1 MERSRNF
8 LLEKLLALNQSK
20 LRVQKSRDSIRMF
33 WEQLTANPLLQDS
46 VVMVL
51 TLLLALSWLRI
62 MDALAAKGWLEQKLS
77 RKIIHMGTGPLFV
90 LCWPFFSPQPTARY
104 FAALVPLAITL
115 QFIGIG
121 VGWIKDPDAVQA
133 MTRTGNPKEI
143 LKGPL
148 FYGLVFVVCTIGFWR
163 TSPVGMLALMMMCG
177 GDGLADIVGRRLGV
191 HKLPFSPE
199 KSWVGS
205 AAMFAGSFLF
215 AFSFL
220 SLFNRLN
227 YFQPPL
233 TGNSMVGIVAVI
245 ALIVTLVEA
254 LPFRDIDN
262 LTLTGVAVALGL
274 WWF

>member
-1 MERSRNF
+1 M
-8 LLEKLLALNQSK
+8 L
-20 LRVQKSRDSIRMF
+20 

-46 VVMVL
+46 VVMVI

-62 MDALAAKGWLEQKLS
+62 MDALAANGVLEQKLS

-115 QFIGIG
+115 QFIAIG
-121 VGWIKDPDAVQA
+121 VGWIQDPDAVQA

-148 FYGLVFVVCTIGFWR
+148 FYGLVFVACTIGFWR

-199 KSWVGS
+199 KSWAGS

-233 TGNSMVGIVAVI
+233 AGTVGIVAAI
-245 ALIVTLVEA
+245 ALIATLVEA

-262 LTLTGVAVALGL
+262 LTLTGVAVVLGL

>member
-1 MERSRNF
+1 
-8 LLEKLLALNQSK
+8 
-20 LRVQKSRDSIRMF
+20 
-33 WEQLTANPLLQDS
+33 
-46 VVMVL
+46 MVI
-51 TLLLALSWLRI
+51 TLMLALSWLRI
-62 MDALAAKGWLEQKLS
+62 MDALAANGILEQKLS

-90 LCWPFFSPQPTARY
+90 LCWPFFSPQPTACY

-121 VGWIKDPDAVQA
+121 VGWIQDPDAVQA

-199 KSWVGS
+199 KSWAGS
-205 AAMFAGSFLF
+205 VAMFAGSFLF

-220 SLFNRLN
+220 SLFNRLH

-233 TGNSMVGIVAVI
+233 VGTVGIVAAI
-245 ALIVTLVEA
+245 ALIATLVEA

>member
-1 MERSRNF
+1 MTHP
-8 LLEKLLALNQSK
+8 
-20 LRVQKSRDSIRMF
+20 M
-33 WEQLTANPLLQDS
+33 LQDS
-46 VVMVL
+46 VVMVI

-62 MDALAAKGWLEQKLS
+62 MDALAAYGWLEQKLS

-133 MTRTGNPKEI
+133 MTRTGDPKEI

-148 FYGLVFVVCTIGFWR
+148 FYGLVFVVCTLGFWR

-177 GDGLADIVGRRLGV
+177 GDGLADIVGRRLGL

-199 KSWVGS
+199 KSWAGS
-205 AAMFAGSFLF
+205 AAMFGGSFLF
-215 AFSFL
+215 ALSFL
-220 SLFNRLN
+220 TLFNRLH

-233 TGNSMVGIVAVI
+233 AWASMVSVVAAI
-245 ALIVTLVEA
+245 ALIATVVEA

-262 LTLTGVAVALGL
+262 LTLTGVAVTLGL

>member
-1 MERSRNF
+1 
-8 LLEKLLALNQSK
+8 
-20 LRVQKSRDSIRMF
+20 
-33 WEQLTANPLLQDS
+33 
-46 VVMVL
+46 MVI

-62 MDALAAKGWLEQKLS
+62 MDALAANGVLEQKLS

-90 LCWPFFSPQPTARY
+90 LCWPFFSPQPSARY

-115 QFIGIG
+115 QFIAIG
-121 VGWIKDPDAVQA
+121 VGWIQDPDAVQA

-177 GDGLADIVGRRLGV
+177 GDGLADIVGRQLGV

-199 KSWVGS
+199 KSWAGS

-220 SLFNRLN
+220 NLFNRLN

-233 TGNSMVGIVAVI
+233 AGTVGIVAAI
-245 ALIVTLVEA
+245 ALIATLVEA